1 MNRFTYT
8 RAYSVGHAVDCLQ
21 KDDDA
26 RIVSGGMTLIPALKQ
41 RVLSVSNLVDI
52 DGLAQLK
59 GIRESDDSILIGGMT
74 THAEVAH
81 SSLVRDRLPGL
92 AELAASIGDAQVRNR
107 GTIGGSVANN
117 DPAADYPA
125 GLLGLAATV
134 VTDRREIAAAD
145 FFLGMFETALEPAE
159 IVTGVRFP
167 RSARCAYAKFRNP
180 VSGYALVGVFVA
192 EADGRISAGVTG
204 AGASAF
210 RCLPVEAE
218 LAKSFTAEAAERA
231 EVKADGLL
239 DDMHASAAF
248 RANLIRVM
256 AGRATAALSDRKA
269 A

>member
-8 RAYSVGHAVDCLQ
+8 RAHSVRHAVDCLQ
-21 KDDDA
+21 KDEDA

-52 DGLAQLK
+52 DGLAELK
-59 GIRESDDSILIGGMT
+59 GIREADDGIVIAGMT
-74 THAEVAH
+74 THADVAR
-81 SSLVRDRLPGL
+81 SSLIRDRLPGL
-92 AELAASIGDAQVRNR
+92 AELAAGIGDAQVRNR

-125 GLLGLAATV
+125 GLLGLSAIV

-167 RSARCAYAKFRNP
+167 CSARCAYAKFRNP

-192 EADGRISAGVTG
+192 EAGGRIAAGVTG

-210 RCLPVEAE
+210 RCRGVEAE
-218 LAKSFTAEAAERA
+218 LGKSLTAEAAERA
-231 EVKADGLL
+231 EVDTAGFL

-248 RANLIRVM
+248 RANLVRVM
-256 AGRATAALSDRKA
+256 AGRATAALLDRKA